1 VLNQD
6 GLVDWSKV
14 FYEDSQSVTK
24 RTIHKMPHSAI
35 EFIIKR
41 LQITNVVVQSQ
52 LVMMKTNESI
62 TQ

>member
-1 VLNQD
+1 
-6 GLVDWSKV
+6 
-14 FYEDSQSVTK
+14 VTK